1 MSIEGIASEGEN
13 KSFHHIIR
21 RKVRVFGTWMSY
33 GEYRPWSGRTR
44 KQCLFSRRAE
54 MGFLWWNFKS
64 DCLAAMVVLG
74 NCGGRRH
81 SNLVKV
87 RGEDITIYGGVIRI
101 FMRKNRTDFFNG
113 GSVCTSAERGRVVD
127 VKEFLEAYLR
137 GLGLQEGMLCVHQ
150 EL

>member
-1 MSIEGIASEGEN
+1 MSTNA
-13 KSFHHIIR
+13 K
-21 RKVRVFGTWMSY
+21 KDWRV
-33 GEYRPWSGRTR
+33 
-44 KQCLFSRRAE
+44 
-54 MGFLWWNFKS
+54 
-64 DCLAAMVVLG
+64 AARVVLG

-101 FMRKNRTDFFNG
+101 FMWKNMTDFFKW
-113 GSVCTSAERGRVVD
+113 SKCTSAERGRAID

-150 EL
+150 ELREREQDDPSDIYHGVQRF